1 MKIIITIMTLAFVA
15 TGCSINPGVVLTE
28 HYDKNDLIELTNISV
43 NSIVEPVNVIPKPQE
58 LIDTLVNAIYT
69 LEVKISGSV
78 YTSGTTDKS
87 INKKYRAEFDSI
99 LLEILSKDNVP
110 AEVWDSVLRIGIIF
124 KHESLNMILTNME
137 MALEERTFTQS
148 RKKYPIV
155 KGYLGKLYPGWP
167 SRNIADQ
174 LKTGFDIH
182 SDNKDNLSRW
192 LFHMIKDI
200 KTDHPDFDFQFFG
213 PERLT
218 TFLYAAEY
226 TIRLIDNGKSYYPEP
241 IDLSL
246 PEKEKILW
254 LNSHLAKYNDLIHG
268 GNL

>member
-1 MKIIITIMTLAFVA
+1 MKIIKTIMIMAFVA
-15 TGCSINPGVVLTE
+15 TGCSINPGVILTDQN
-28 HYDKNDLIELTNISV
+28 DKNDLNGLTNVSA
-43 NSIVEPVNVIPKPQE
+43 NSIVEQVNVIPEPQE

-87 INKKYRAEFDSI
+87 ITEKYRAEFDSI

-110 AEVWDSVLRIGIIF
+110 AEVWDSVLRLGIIF
-124 KHESLNMILTNME
+124 KHESLNMILANME
-137 MALEERTFTQS
+137 MAVEEGTFSQT

-155 KGYLGKLYPGWP
+155 KGYLGRLYPGWP
-167 SRNIADQ
+167 SRDIADQ
-174 LKTGFDIH
+174 IKTGFDIH
-182 SDNKDNLSRW
+182 SDNDDNLSRY

-200 KTDHPDFDFQFFG
+200 KADHPEFNFKFFG
-213 PERLT
+213 PERLS

-226 TIRLIDNGKSYYPEP
+226 TIRLVDSGKSYYPEP